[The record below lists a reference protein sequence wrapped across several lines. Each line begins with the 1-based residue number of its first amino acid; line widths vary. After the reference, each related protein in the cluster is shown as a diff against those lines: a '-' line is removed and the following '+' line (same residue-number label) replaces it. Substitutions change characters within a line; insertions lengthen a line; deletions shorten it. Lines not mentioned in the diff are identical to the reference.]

1 MKTRRSVPS
10 WVPTLFFVM
19 GNLLIIGA
27 SAQLI
32 RLGYIPLPGLI
43 AAFFWGETWVFWGI
57 TDLLG
62 LPWRLK
68 RSVREA
74 PWRKE
79 YQRRIGPIQIITG
92 GLIMP
97 ASLLELMPAF
107 LLSLLVTVAGGLA
120 AYNIR
125 CQYPGSW

>member
-43 AAFFWGETWVFWGI
+43 AAFFWGETWVS
-57 TDLLG
+57 
-62 LPWRLK
+62 WRLK

>member
-62 LPWRLK
+62 WPWRLK

-74 PWRKE
+74 PGRKE

>member
-43 AAFFWGETWVFWGI
+43 AAFFWERPGSSGGSRPAGMALAAETV
-57 TDLLG
+57 
-62 LPWRLK
+62 
-68 RSVREA
+68 VQEA

-92 GLIMP
+92 G
-97 ASLLELMPAF
+97 S
-107 LLSLLVTVAGGLA
+107 S
-120 AYNIR
+120 
-125 CQYPGSW
+125 CQPPC

>member
-1 MKTRRSVPS
+1 MA
-10 WVPTLFFVM
+10 L
-19 GNLLIIGA
+19 
-27 SAQLI
+27 
-32 RLGYIPLPGLI
+32 
-43 AAFFWGETWVFWGI
+43 AAETVGEG
-57 TDLLG
+57 G
-62 LPWRLK
+62 
-68 RSVREA
+68 

>member
-1 MKTRRSVPS
+1 MA
-10 WVPTLFFVM
+10 L
-19 GNLLIIGA
+19 
-27 SAQLI
+27 
-32 RLGYIPLPGLI
+32 
-43 AAFFWGETWVFWGI
+43 AAETVGEG
-57 TDLLG
+57 
-62 LPWRLK
+62 
-68 RSVREA
+68 A

-107 LLSLLVTVAGGLA
+107 LLSLLVTVAGGLT

>member
-43 AAFFWGETWVFWGI
+43 AAFFWGETWVFWGS
-57 TDLLG
+57 
-62 LPWRLK
+62 P
-68 RSVREA
+68 
-74 PWRKE
+74 
-79 YQRRIGPIQIITG
+79 
-92 GLIMP
+92 
-97 ASLLELMPAF
+97 
-107 LLSLLVTVAGGLA
+107 
-120 AYNIR
+120 
-125 CQYPGSW
+125 

>member
-62 LPWRLK
+62 WPWRLK
-68 RSVREA
+68 RVGA
-74 PWRKE
+74 G
-79 YQRRIGPIQIITG
+79 GPVEERVSAADRAHSDHHRG
-92 GLIMP
+92 AHH
-97 ASLLELMPAF
+97 ASLPARAHAG
-107 LLSLLVTVAGGLA
+107 LSAVPVGDCGGGLA

>member
-62 LPWRLK
+62 WPWRLK

-92 GLIMP
+92 G
-97 ASLLELMPAF
+97 S
-107 LLSLLVTVAGGLA
+107 S
-120 AYNIR
+120 
-125 CQYPGSW
+125 CQPLCWSSCRPFCCPCW

>member
-1 MKTRRSVPS
+1 MKTRRRVPS

-32 RLGYIPLPGLI
+32 RLGCIPFPGLI

-62 LPWRLK
+62 WSWRLK

-74 PWRKE
+74 PWRAE

-97 ASLLELMPAF
+97 ISLLELMPAF
-107 LLSLLVTVAGGLA
+107 LLSLVVAVAGGLA

>member
-62 LPWRLK
+62 WPWRLK

-74 PWRKE
+74 PCRK
-79 YQRRIGPIQIITG
+79 
-92 GLIMP
+92 
-97 ASLLELMPAF
+97 
-107 LLSLLVTVAGGLA
+107 
-120 AYNIR
+120 
-125 CQYPGSW
+125 

>member
-62 LPWRLK
+62 W
-68 RSVREA
+68 
-74 PWRKE
+74 
-79 YQRRIGPIQIITG
+79 PIQIITG

>member
-1 MKTRRSVPS
+1 MASQAPSSPVPCS
-10 WVPTLFFVM
+10 DVYKR
-19 GNLLIIGA
+19 
-27 SAQLI
+27 Q
-32 RLGYIPLPGLI
+32 LPGLI

-62 LPWRLK
+62 WPWRLK

-107 LLSLLVTVAGGLA
+107 LLSLLVTVAG
-120 AYNIR
+120 R
-125 CQYPGSW
+125 CV

>member
-62 LPWRLK
+62 WPWRLK

-92 GLIMP
+92 AHH
-97 ASLLELMPAF
+97 ASLSAGAHAG
-107 LLSLLVTVAGGLA
+107 LSAVPVGDCGGG
-120 AYNIR
+120 
-125 CQYPGSW
+125 PGRI

>member
-1 MKTRRSVPS
+1 MKTRRSVPN

-32 RLGYIPLPGLI
+32 RLGYIPLPGLS

-62 LPWRLK
+62 WPWRLK

-74 PWRKE
+74 PWRTE

>member
-62 LPWRLK
+62 WPWRLK

-74 PWRKE
+74 PWRIE